1 MNKYGPL
8 PVEIKKKYGVKFDSL
23 DPNFTWGLNPRS
35 ALINERGLI
44 DIMCRTESS
53 LAEKFRDFIY

>member
-1 MNKYGPL
+1 MDRYGHL
-8 PVEIKKKYGVKFDSL
+8 SREVKKKYGVKFDSL
-23 DPNFTWGLNPRS
+23 NPVSVTGLNPRS

-44 DIMCRTESS
+44 DIMCRTESN